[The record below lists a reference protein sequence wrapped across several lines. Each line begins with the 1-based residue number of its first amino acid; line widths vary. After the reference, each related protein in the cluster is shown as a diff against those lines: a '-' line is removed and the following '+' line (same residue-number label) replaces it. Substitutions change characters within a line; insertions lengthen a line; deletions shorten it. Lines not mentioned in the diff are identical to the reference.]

1 MPVDPKLHLDANI
14 PWSEPAWLRG
24 VPSPYYNESHRTLQ
38 RRVRAYVD
46 AHILP
51 HALDWEAAGEA
62 PAEAARRFCASG
74 IPFAD
79 IPAPYR
85 PGGVPDLA
93 GVPQAQLD
101 AFHLLVLSDEMARV
115 EGGVGIALAGASAI
129 GAPPIVSVGTEDQK
143 RRWLP
148 GLFARETSFSLG
160 VTEPSGGSDVA
171 RLATT
176 AERTPDGSA
185 YVVNGVK
192 KWITGTPWAT
202 HMTTAVRTR
211 TTTTAGP
218 RRPSSPEESMG
229 RGSSGESM
237 GKGGSTTTTTGDS
250 TRDGISLL
258 VIPMDAAGVVHQ
270 KIHNS
275 GQNAG
280 GASYVYL
287 ENVRVPAD
295 HLLGREN
302 DGFRVVMQNFN
313 RERFLLTV
321 ACNRKARSC
330 LAMALQYATRRE
342 TFGRPLVRN
351 QVIRRKLAEL
361 AHRIEA
367 HWAWLE
373 QLAYQVSSSASGPRG
388 GGWDDAAIAST
399 VALLKVQGGQLIE
412 LAAREAAQVFGGAA
426 YQKAG
431 PGAAV
436 EQINRDL
443 RMLVSRHTGVIV
455 VVVVVEHVHVI
466 KPLSTPFSRPRSSF
480 VSRLHVSLHCFRG
493 FFPKDSTPSFPSN
506 PPPPFF
512 RFPCLFTPSPLC
524 SSFRLLSQHADRR
537 HMCMR
542 GLSGRRGRQRG
553 NHRRPGRALGARH
566 DGRPRGTQAMIY
578 IRSST
583 VTMSKEEPESGMH
596 LPRAPVSRNVG
607 RNKEKQET
615 MGLGERKGGE
625 D

>member
-38 RRVRAYVD
+38 RRVRA
-46 AHILP
+46 
-51 HALDWEAAGEA
+51 
-62 PAEAARRFCASG
+62 
-74 IPFAD
+74 
-79 IPAPYR
+79 
-85 PGGVPDLA
+85 
-93 GVPQAQLD
+93 
-101 AFHLLVLSDEMARV
+101 
-115 EGGVGIALAGASAI
+115 
-129 GAPPIVSVGTEDQK
+129 VGTDDQK

-218 RRPSSPEESMG
+218 RRASSPGESMG
-229 RGSSGESM
+229 KGSSGESM

-258 VIPMDAAGVVHQ
+258 VIPMDAPGVVHQ

-373 QLAYQVSSSASGPRG
+373 QLAYQVSSSASTSASGSRG

-443 RMLVSRHTGVIV
+443 RMLVVGGGSEEIIADLAV
-455 VVVVVEHVHVI
+455 
-466 KPLSTPFSRPRSSF
+466 
-480 VSRLHVSLHCFRG
+480 RLELAMMG
-493 FFPKDSTPSFPSN
+493 ALAAPK
-506 PPPPFF
+506 
-512 RFPCLFTPSPLC
+512 L
-524 SSFRLLSQHADRR
+524 
-537 HMCMR
+537 
-542 GLSGRRGRQRG
+542 
-553 NHRRPGRALGARH
+553 
-566 DGRPRGTQAMIY
+566 
-578 IRSST
+578 
-583 VTMSKEEPESGMH
+583 
-596 LPRAPVSRNVG
+596 
-607 RNKEKQET
+607 
-615 MGLGERKGGE
+615 
-625 D
+625 